1 MSWNLNNENSNS
13 LEELSKILKILLKH
27 IKLII
32 LTTLITVV
40 VFAVAVIFIIQPKYQ
55 STAEII
61 VNQKLSK
68 SDQYTELQQAQSTD
82 LQLVNTYKSILTSQS
97 ISNSVKKE
105 IGAKPYNQSKLNVDT
120 DPSSQVISLD
130 VTSGNAKLAA
140 NIANITANVFKQK
153 IKKIMNINNVSI
165 ISPARVENKPVSPK
179 KTLSI
184 LAGIVVGIIL
194 GVFLALFKEFNA
206 RTIDDV
212 DYITNDLGLTSLGTI
227 DDINTKQIKK
237 SLKN

>member
-1 MSWNLNNENSNS
+1 METQNSNS

-32 LTTLITVV
+32 VTTLFTTI
-40 VFAVAVIFIIQPKYQ
+40 VFAVAVIFVIQPKYQ

-68 SDQYTELQQAQSTD
+68 ADQYTELQQAQSTD

-105 IGAKPYNQSKLNVDT
+105 IGAKAYNQSKLNVDT

-130 VTSGNAKLAA
+130 VTSGNDKLAA
-140 NIANITANVFKQK
+140 KVANTTANVFKQK

-165 ISPARVENKPVSPK
+165 ISPARVDNKPVSPK
-179 KTLSI
+179 KALSI
-184 LAGIVVGIIL
+184 LAGIFVGIIL
-194 GVFLALFKEFNA
+194 GIFLALFKEFNA
-206 RTIDDV
+206 KTIDNV
-212 DYITNDLGLTSLGTI
+212 DYITNDLGLTSLGII
-227 DDINTKQIKK
+227 DDINIKQIKK